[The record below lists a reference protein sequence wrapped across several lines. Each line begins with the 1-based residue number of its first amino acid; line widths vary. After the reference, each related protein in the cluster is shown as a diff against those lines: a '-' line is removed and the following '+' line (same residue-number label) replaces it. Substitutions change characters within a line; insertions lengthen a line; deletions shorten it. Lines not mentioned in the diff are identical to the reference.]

1 MAMLAWVAVDDV
13 EEAVVVDVLVVVEG
27 VELAVLVGGTSVTS
41 DGSGRPS

>member
-1 MAMLAWVAVDDV
+1 MAILAWVAVDDV

-27 VELAVLVGGTSVTS
+27 GELAVLVGCSVTS